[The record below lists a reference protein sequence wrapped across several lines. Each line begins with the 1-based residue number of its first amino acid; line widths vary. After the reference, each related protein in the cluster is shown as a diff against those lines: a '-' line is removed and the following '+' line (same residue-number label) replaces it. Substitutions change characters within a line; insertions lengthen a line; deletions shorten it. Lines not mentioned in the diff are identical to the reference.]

1 MYSRFS
7 DNDELIC
14 LENLNRL
21 ETRLYNNYLK
31 TPQTAWIHVGEME
44 DVGLYFVTWIK
55 KNM

>member
-31 TPQTAWIHVGEME
+31 TPQTAWIHVGEMG
-44 DVGLYFVTWIK
+44 DVGLYFVTWI
-55 KNM
+55 